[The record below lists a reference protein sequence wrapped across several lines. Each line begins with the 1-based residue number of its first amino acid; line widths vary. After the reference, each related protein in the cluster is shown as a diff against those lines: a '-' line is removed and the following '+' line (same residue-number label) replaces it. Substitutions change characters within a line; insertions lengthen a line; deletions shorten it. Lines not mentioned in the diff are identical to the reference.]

1 MQEGQYPIAVLAAM
15 ITPAVLILACGSL
28 SLTTSQRLSR
38 SIERTRKLYDEFEE
52 MKENRKIV
60 SEPERMMLNRQL
72 STGTKRAVL
81 LQQAM
86 TLLYLAMSMFIAASL
101 IIGLFEIFDLTQS
114 LITLALAM
122 TGAVL
127 LLAASIVLIFETRL
141 GISSVNE
148 EMRFRRDNNYFIRK
162 EGE

>member
-38 SIERTRKLYDEFEE
+38 SIERTRKLYDEFEAMKE
-52 MKENRKIV
+52 MKKV
-60 SEPERMMLNRQL
+60 VPEPERLMLNRQL

-86 TLLYLAMSMFIAASL
+86 TLLYLAISMFIAASL
-101 IIGLFEIFDLTQS
+101 MIGLFEILDLTQS
-114 LITLALAM
+114 LMTLALAM
-122 TGAVL
+122 TGAAL

-148 EMRFRRDNNYFIRK
+148 EMRFRRDNNYFIRN
-162 EGE
+162 EEE